1 MGRVKGLH
9 PGSSK
14 DVVKCPVD
22 SCSKVKVRRDNWV
35 KHIQTVG
42 TSKTQAKKKAFKVI
56 YERIRH
62 EGLAGDLRVLP
73 SGGFQLSQAK
83 KRKSCGAKKRRTEKF
98 IKKYNIKTV
107 KCQVCGY
114 PSNFKNN
121 QTCRE
126 CQAPLEGESI
136 TAVYLDTERAEGRA
150 NSDPIQLGLIK
161 YCLQCW
167 SRSWHLDQQIK
178 IKHLD
183 GSED

>member
-1 MGRVKGLH
+1 MNYIFSLAELLPRSELVIMGRVKGLH

-14 DVVKCPVD
+14 DMVQCPVD
-22 SCSKVKVRRDNWV
+22 GCIKVKVRRDNWI
-35 KHIQTVG
+35 KHMKNQVIVG
-42 TSKTQAKKKAFKVI
+42 
-56 YERIRH
+56 
-62 EGLAGDLRVLP
+62 
-73 SGGFQLSQAK
+73 
-83 KRKSCGAKKRRTEKF
+83 
-98 IKKYNIKTV
+98 KKYNIKTV

-121 QTCRE
+121 KTCRE

-136 TAVYLDTERAEGRA
+136 NAVYLDTERAEGRA
-150 NSDPIQLGLIK
+150 NSDPIQLGLVK

-167 SRSWHLDQQIK
+167 SRSWHLDQQIT

>member
-14 DVVKCPVD
+14 DMVQCPVD
-22 SCSKVKVRRDNWV
+22 GCIKVKVRRDNWI
-35 KHIQTVG
+35 KHIHTY
-42 TSKTQAKKKAFKVI
+42 I
-56 YERIRH
+56 H

-83 KRKSCGAKKRRTEKF
+83 KRKSRGAKKRRTEKF

-121 QTCRE
+121 KTCRE

-136 TAVYLDTERAEGRA
+136 NAVYLDTERAEGRA
-150 NSDPIQLGLIK
+150 NSDPIQLGLVK

-167 SRSWHLDQQIK
+167 SRSWHLDQQIT

-183 GSED
+183 GSEDWWLGFEKLSQDK